1 MVLVPA
7 RAKDAAEG
15 LPTVEVK
22 DPPVGRRGPLRIAT
36 MALAARRTK
45 AVTTHVA
52 EFDVLH
58 YPLTVPSPG
67 TQAPTVVTLHDTQH
81 RDLPEFFGPARRSF
95 RRIAYDRAARSA
107 AAVVV
112 TSEFV
117 RGRAVELLELD
128 PHVSTSCRT
137 RSTTRSSGRGDEEPE
152 PIVLYP
158 ARPWPHKN
166 HTRLLEAFARL
177 RETRPQLRL
186 VLTGGGLERLEPLP
200 EGVENL
206 GSVSAEH
213 LASLY
218 RRAAC
223 LVYPSLYEGFGLPV
237 LEAMACGCPV
247 AASNAGAIPE
257 VAGDAAVLFDP
268 TDVDAMAAA
277 MLEADN
283 RREELREARAR
294 PCRAVHVGRD
304 GASPR
309 GRLSQLRS
317 AKRPQV
323 RPRRS
328 EPARPDA
335 PRRARRRRPTP
346 ASALTTLPATETDG
360 TNAAHVS
367 AAMTSAASAIPRSP
381 LSSDPSCASSATRTS
396 SVDNRQRQR
405 EAVELEELGADPG
418 EEHLRTQARP
428 RRSTEARAA
437 ARRRT
442 RAET

>member
-1 MVLVPA
+1 VRVGLSLLTLSPGESGGSETYARQLLRALGRVGSNEYTVLVPA
-7 RAKDAAEG
+7 RARDAAEG

-81 RDLPEFFGPARRSF
+81 RDLPEFFGPARKSF

-107 AAVVV
+107 AAVIV

-117 RGRAVELLELD
+117 RDRAIDLLELAPSRVHVV
-128 PHVSTSCRT
+128 PHAIDHTVFAL
-137 RSTTRSSGRGDEEPE
+137 GDEEPE
-152 PIVLYP
+152 PFVLYP

-166 HTRLLEAFARL
+166 HTRLFEAFATL

-200 EGVENL
+200 EGVESL
-206 GSVSAEH
+206 GEVPAEH

-247 AASNAGAIPE
+247 AASNAGAVPE

-268 TDVDAMAAA
+268 TDVEAIAAA
-277 MLEADN
+277 MVDADR
-283 RREELREARAR
+283 RREELREL
-294 PCRAVHVGRD
+294 G
-304 GASPR
+304 
-309 GRLSQLRS
+309 L
-317 AKRPQV
+317 AKAAGYTWDE
-323 RPRRS
+323 S
-328 EPARPDA
+328 
-335 PRRARRRRPTP
+335 ARRHDEVYEAAV
-346 ASALTTLPATETDG
+346 ASTAP
-360 TNAAHVS
+360 V
-367 AAMTSAASAIPRSP
+367 
-381 LSSDPSCASSATRTS
+381 
-396 SVDNRQRQR
+396 
-405 EAVELEELGADPG
+405 
-418 EEHLRTQARP
+418 
-428 RRSTEARAA
+428 
-437 ARRRT
+437 
-442 RAET
+442 

>member
-1 MVLVPA
+1 VRVGLSLLTLSPGESGGSETYARQLLRALGRVGTNEYTVLVPA

-22 DPPVGRRGPLRIAT
+22 DPPVGRRGPLRIAA
-36 MALAARRTK
+36 MALQARRTR

-81 RDLPEFFGPARRSF
+81 RDLPEFFGPARKSF
-95 RRIAYDRAARSA
+95 RRIAYDRAAKAA
-107 AAVVV
+107 AAVIV

-117 RGRAVELLELD
+117 RERAIDLLELD
-128 PHVSTSCRT
+128 STRVHVVPHAIDHSVFRL
-137 RSTTRSSGRGDEEPE
+137 GDEEPE

-166 HTRLLEAFARL
+166 HTRLFEAFASL

-206 GSVSAEH
+206 GSVPAEH

-268 TDVDAMAAA
+268 LDVDAIAAA
-277 MLEADN
+277 MLEVDGH
-283 RREELREARAR
+283 REELRE
-294 PCRAVHVGRD
+294 
-304 GASPR
+304 R
-309 GRLSQLRS
+309 GL
-317 AKRPQV
+317 
-323 RPRRS
+323 
-328 EPARPDA
+328 
-335 PRRARRRRPTP
+335 
-346 ASALTTLPATETDG
+346 
-360 TNAAHVS
+360 
-367 AAMTSAASAIPRSP
+367 
-381 LSSDPSCASSATRTS
+381 
-396 SVDNRQRQR
+396 
-405 EAVELEELGADPG
+405 
-418 EEHLRTQARP
+418 
-428 RRSTEARAA
+428 ARAA
-437 ARRRT
+437 RYTWDESARGHDEVY
-442 RAET
+442 AAALASHAPV